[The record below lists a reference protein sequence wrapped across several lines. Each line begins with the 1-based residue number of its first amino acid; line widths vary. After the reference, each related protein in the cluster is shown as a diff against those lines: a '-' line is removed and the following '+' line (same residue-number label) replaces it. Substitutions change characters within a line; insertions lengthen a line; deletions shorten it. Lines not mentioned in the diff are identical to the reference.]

1 MFLAGFDTGYHCHIE
16 DLEEHIG
23 PELGYMRLDLGYI
36 DCRHLDLDYIG
47 YRHQHHY
54 QQGNGEPPDS
64 PGMVVVGMVEGK
76 AQLVE
81 HKHWEQVLHHPEVAL
96 AR

>member
-23 PELGYMRLDLGYI
+23 PELGYMRLDLG
-36 DCRHLDLDYIG
+36 YIG